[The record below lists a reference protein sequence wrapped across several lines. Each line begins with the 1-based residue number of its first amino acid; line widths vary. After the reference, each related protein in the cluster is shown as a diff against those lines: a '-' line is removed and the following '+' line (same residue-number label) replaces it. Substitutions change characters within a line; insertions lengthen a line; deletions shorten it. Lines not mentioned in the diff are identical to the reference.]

1 MKRIDEF
8 LRAVTQKLELELGLR
23 RQSILEH
30 WEDAA
35 GKPLAELSMP
45 EGFDGDL
52 LKIRALHPAAVME
65 LRLKQ
70 AEILGRLNELAGEI
84 LFTGIRILSP
94 AGRRR
99 G

>member
-8 LRAVTQKLELELGLR
+8 LRAVTQKLELGLGLM
-23 RQSILEH
+23 RQSTLEH

-35 GKPLAELSMP
+35 GKPLAALSVP
-45 EGFDGDL
+45 EGFEGDL
-52 LKIRALHPAAVME
+52 LKVRALHPAAVME
-65 LRLKQ
+65 LRMRQ
-70 AEILGRLNELAGEI
+70 AEILGCLNELAGEI
-84 LFTGIRILSP
+84 VFTEIRILSP